1 MSYTVLSK
9 RKLIELVQRRYVQG
23 WDDPRMPTISGL
35 RRRGYPPE
43 AIRDFCER
51 IGVAKN
57 DSIVDI
63 SLLEHCVRE
72 HLNEKAPRM
81 MGVLSPLR
89 LVIDNYPENKVE
101 ELACLRHPQKPE
113 MGSRPV
119 PFSGSLYIEQ
129 EDFLE
134 NPPRK
139 YNRLSPGKE
148 VRLRNAYIVKCVR
161 VVKDEKNGAV
171 KEVHCTY
178 DPDTLTGPPK
188 DGRKVEG
195 TIHWVSAAHSLPA
208 EIRLYERLFA
218 VSNPMGEKEEFTK
231 YLNPNSMEVLTASR
245 VEPSAKDAPS
255 GSRYQFERAGYFC
268 LDPVDSSPEKLVFNR
283 IATLR
288 DSWAKVAGQEKK

>member
-1 MSYTVLSK
+1 
-9 RKLIELVQRRYVQG
+9 
-23 WDDPRMPTISGL
+23 
-35 RRRGYPPE
+35 
-43 AIRDFCER
+43 
-51 IGVAKN
+51 
-57 DSIVDI
+57 
-63 SLLEHCVRE
+63 
-72 HLNEKAPRM
+72 
-81 MGVLSPLR
+81 
-89 LVIDNYPENKVE
+89 VE

-113 MGSRPV
+113 MGSRQV

-134 NPPRK
+134 NPPK
-139 YNRLSPGKE
+139 KFFRLAPGRE
-148 VRLRNAYIVKCVR
+148 VRLRYGYFIRCVG
-161 VVKDEKNGAV
+161 VVKDPATGEV
-171 KEVHCTY
+171 IEVHCTY

-188 DGRKVEG
+188 DGRKAEG

-231 YLNPNSMEVLTASR
+231 YLNPNSVKVLTACR
-245 VEPSAKDAPS
+245 VEPSAKDAAS